1 MVVPLAVSD
10 SDAALINLRRSARPP
25 PPLNFTEDKVEAWKR
40 FKTRW
45 GSFMLLSSLETVD
58 RKLQIA
64 QLQNC
69 LGDDALK
76 LLDGFKFDTP
86 NEERTVK
93 EVLVEEY
100 VIGQV
105 NETLERYKFGKRCQA
120 EGESFSK
127 FLADLRRLIKSCGYC
142 SSCESSILRD
152 RIVIGVRDEDTRENL
167 LKESK
172 LTLNQCIDIC
182 KAGEAATS
190 HRSSLSDIDKV
201 CNMNVAGK
209 KEKPPKSGKC
219 KFCGQEHIFIKEK
232 CPAWGKVCSMCK
244 GRNHSKNVCRK
255 KTSGHK
261 KTKPAVNQV
270 DDEIDSFPA
279 SDESSSSGEWVSKV
293 TDTRNER
300 AVKCKMLIDKKEVIF
315 QIDTGAHIFT
325 SILSL

>member
-1 MVVPLAVSD
+1 MRLGSG
-10 SDAALINLRRSARPP
+10 SRP
-25 PPLNFTEDKVEAWKR
+25 DGAISCYCH
-40 FKTRW
+40 RW
-45 GSFMLLSSLETVD
+45 RQWT

-93 EVLVEEY
+93 EVLDAFEEY

-127 FLADLRRLIKSCGYC
+127 FLANLRRLIKSCGYC

-152 RIVIGVRDEDTRENL
+152 RIVIGVRDEDIRENL

-182 KAGEAATS
+182 KAGEGG
-190 HRSSLSDIDKV
+190 
-201 CNMNVAGK
+201 N
-209 KEKPPKSGKC
+209 KS
-219 KFCGQEHIFIKEK
+219 
-232 CPAWGKVCSMCK
+232 
-244 GRNHSKNVCRK
+244 
-255 KTSGHK
+255 
-261 KTKPAVNQV
+261 
-270 DDEIDSFPA
+270 
-279 SDESSSSGEWVSKV
+279 
-293 TDTRNER
+293 
-300 AVKCKMLIDKKEVIF
+300 
-315 QIDTGAHIFT
+315 QII
-325 SILSL
+325 IIRY

>member
-1 MVVPLAVSD
+1 
-10 SDAALINLRRSARPP
+10 LRLGSGSRP
-25 PPLNFTEDKVEAWKR
+25 DGAISCYCH
-40 FKTRW
+40 RW
-45 GSFMLLSSLETVD
+45 RQWT

-93 EVLVEEY
+93 EVLDAFEEY

-152 RIVIGVRDEDTRENL
+152 RIVIGVRDEDIRENL

-190 HRSSLSDIDKV
+190 HKSSLSDIDKV

-209 KEKPPKSGKC
+209 KEKPPRVANVNSVVKNISLLK
-219 KFCGQEHIFIKEK
+219 
-232 CPAWGKVCSMCK
+232 
-244 GRNHSKNVCRK
+244 KNVPPGARYALCAKVAIILKMSAERK
-255 KTSGHK
+255 LVATRKR
-261 KTKPAVNQV
+261 NQ
-270 DDEIDSFPA
+270 
-279 SDESSSSGEWVSKV
+279 
-293 TDTRNER
+293 
-300 AVKCKMLIDKKEVIF
+300 
-315 QIDTGAHIFT
+315 Q
-325 SILSL
+325 